1 MDNRINEIRRKIS
14 ALRAEMAEIEA
25 VVRDQVNHD
34 MDCTADARRL
44 MAMRAELAGL
54 IGGWKAAGG
63 SERLPSVR
71 ERKSAPRGTALRR

>member
-14 ALRAEMAEIEA
+14 ALRSEMAEIEA
-25 VVRDQVNHD
+25 AVRDQVNHD
-34 MDCTADARRL
+34 LDCTADARRL

-63 SERLPSVR
+63 SERLPSAH
-71 ERKSAPRGTALRR
+71 ERKPAPRGTALRR